1 MKDPDGRLSER
12 KKMILRAIVEA
23 HIDKGEPVGSK
34 YLTQSNDIALSPA
47 TVRNEMAEL
56 EEMGYLEQPHTSAG
70 RVPSELGYRF
80 YVDSLMNSYRL
91 TKDELDELNGIV
103 KVKEAELDKIIE
115 QAGKL
120 FSHVTNYTAITVRPR
135 PQNVKVKRFST
146 VPVDINSYV
155 LVVVTDSGQAATKL
169 IRTPCDLSALI
180 VGRLADVLNSSLT
193 GVSVNDL
200 PYSEI
205 AKMKARMGDYGLLID
220 PVVKFVHD
228 TLAEIDKGDVRIE
241 GVNRLLDYPEYAD
254 VKELQNLIGS
264 LESKDELIDLISNS
278 EKDRI
283 NILIGKENAVDTM
296 NKSSIIFKTITSN
309 GKVIGAIGVIGPRRM
324 DYSKVVTTL
333 DTLSQKVKELFR
345 HTTPRLSD
353 GKSNT
358 GKDEKNGG

>member
-1 MKDPDGRLSER
+1 MKGSGGDLSER

-34 YLTQSNDIALSPA
+34 YLTQEKSISCSPA

-70 RVPSELGYRF
+70 RVPSEMGYRF
-80 YVDSLMNSYRL
+80 YVDSLMHGYRL

-103 KVKEAELDKIIE
+103 KSKESELDKIIE

-120 FSHVTNYTAITVRPR
+120 FSRVTNYTAITVRPK
-135 PQNVKVKRFST
+135 PQQVRVKRFST

-169 IRTPCDLSALI
+169 FRTPCDINALI
-180 VGRLADVLNSSLT
+180 VGRLADVINDSLT
-193 GVSVNDL
+193 GLTSG
-200 PYSEI
+200 EI
-205 AKMKARMGDYGLLID
+205 PLSDVPKMKLRMGDYGLLID
-220 PVVKFVHD
+220 PVVKYVRD
-228 TLAEIDKGDVRIE
+228 TLSEIDRGDVRIE

-264 LESKDELIDLISNS
+264 LEKKDELIDLISNS
-278 EKDRI
+278 EKDTV
-283 NILIGKENAVDTM
+283 NILIGKENAVGTM

-324 DYSKVVTTL
+324 EYSKVVTAL
-333 DTLSQKVKELFR
+333 DKLSENVRELFM
-345 HTTPRLSD
+345 HTPPRLPD
-353 GKSNT
+353 GKNVRGS
-358 GKDEKNGG
+358 DD